1 MSLPLEVAFAHCARH
16 AQVMLSA
23 LKEMPEQLSEEQ
35 MNQPDET
42 LLRVLDQFV
51 FRFTKLQDTMG
62 NQVLRQFAVQVLF
75 EPVEDAA
82 FVDILR
88 LLERHGFLSAQAWAL
103 QRSVRNALAHEYP
116 EDQLR
121 LVLALNDARA
131 KALQLSEWL
140 FAMKSKAFPS

>member
-1 MSLPLEVAFAHCARH
+1 
-16 AQVMLSA
+16 MLSA